1 MEESCRHQIPDI
13 SLKHTYEEMEYDYL
27 IILILLILL
36 FWIGFRYYRLR
47 ISLEERARALHSH
60 WRDKDLSELQFKME
74 QQASDAIKRE
84 TDFQIKTWK
93 SEEER
98 NIRQDAIKR
107 SREVI
112 HGKVTEHMIP
122 FFPSFPWNPADARFL
137 GSPIDFIVFDGL
149 SEGEVR
155 EIILVEV
162 KSGVRRVLTPR
173 ERSVEKCVRRGSVDF
188 TVLHHENLQ
197 SGKSPVQ

>member
-1 MEESCRHQIPDI
+1 MADI
-13 SLKHTYEEMEYDYL
+13 FLKHTYEEMEYDYL

-36 FWIGFRYYRLR
+36 LWVGFSYFRLR
-47 ISLEERARALHSH
+47 ISLQERARVIYTQ
-60 WRDKDLSELQFKME
+60 WRDKDLSELQIKME
-74 QQASDAIKRE
+74 QHASDAIKRE
-84 TDFQIKTWK
+84 TDLQIKKWK

-107 SREVI
+107 SRDVI

-155 EIILVEV
+155 DIILVEV

-197 SGKSPVQ
+197 SGKSPIQ

>member
-1 MEESCRHQIPDI
+1 M
-13 SLKHTYEEMEYDYL
+13 KHTNGEMEYDYL

-36 FWIGFRYYRLR
+36 LWLGFCYYRIR
-47 ISLEERARALHSH
+47 ISIEDRARALHSH
-60 WRDKDLSELQFKME
+60 WRDKDLSELQSKME
-74 QQASDAIKRE
+74 QQATDTIKRE
-84 TDFQIKTWK
+84 TDLRIKTWK

-112 HGKVTEHMIP
+112 HGKVTEHLIP

-173 ERSVEKCVRRGSVDF
+173 ERSVERCVMRGNVDF
-188 TVLHHENLQ
+188 TVLHHENL
-197 SGKSPVQ
+197 

>member
-1 MEESCRHQIPDI
+1 M
-13 SLKHTYEEMEYDYL
+13 DYSY
-27 IILILLILL
+27 IIILALLILLI
-36 FWIGFRYYRLR
+36 WISFCYYRTKTS
-47 ISLEERARALHSH
+47 IEERARAIHNR
-60 WRDKDLSELQFKME
+60 WRDQDLSMLQARIE
-74 QQASDAIKRE
+74 QQADESIRRE
-84 TDFQIKTWK
+84 TDLRMRTWK

-98 NIRQDAIKR
+98 SIRQDAIKR

-112 HGKVTEHMIP
+112 HGKVTEHLIP

-162 KSGVRRVLTPR
+162 KSGTRRVLTPR
-173 ERSVEKCVRRGSVDF
+173 ERSVEKCVKRGNLNF
-188 TVLHHENLQ
+188 TILHHENLR
-197 SGKSPVQ
+197 